1 MLQVY
6 QLRVTTRSLL
16 ANATR
21 TLAAREPPV
30 DFATGLPPFSPTWA
44 ALRLYFEAMFAE
56 AGLQLPDEALELLQ
70 NSSFA
75 ELTNCP
81 GVCTYVPADFPSKNQ
96 ARRGRAGRWAVC
108 WFSVAAQGSL
118 CAGQLRLGK
127 QWRAEP
133 RQTLC
138 GPATPHAACRRYRL
152 WLGGRRQMAPA
163 HLRRL
168 APCPPSPT
176 LLTKPASCA
185 TQIGSRRW

>member
-1 MLQVY
+1 MGGAADLTSGSRPTRHLTCNNQPPPYTCMLQVY

-44 ALRLYFEAMFAE
+44 ALRLYFEGMFAE

-75 ELTNCP
+75 ELTGCP

-96 ARRGRAGRWAVC
+96 ARRGRAGWWAGC
-108 WFSVAAQGSL
+108 
-118 CAGQLRLGK
+118 
-127 QWRAEP
+127 
-133 RQTLC
+133 
-138 GPATPHAACRRYRL
+138 
-152 WLGGRRQMAPA
+152 
-163 HLRRL
+163 
-168 APCPPSPT
+168 
-176 LLTKPASCA
+176 
-185 TQIGSRRW
+185 